1 MVLLHPLTKERDSHV
16 SQGQMEALSARGL
29 GIFGERN
36 KKIINR
42 QETQPKTLVLLPHDF
57 YSDFF
62 HLSTDMVMFNGVSSR
77 AAFAE

>member
-42 QETQPKTLVLLPHDF
+42 QEHSQRLLC
-57 YSDFF
+57 SF
-62 HLSTDMVMFNGVSSR
+62 HMTFILLSSISQQMW
-77 AAFAE
+77 